1 MLGRS
6 SMRRRAKTR
15 LRKIRHLPRR
25 AQTMQTTDKT
35 TAGIEV
41 HDADILAK
49 TRAVLDAC
57 QSPKEMQ
64 EAVLAAVAR
73 NEEWR
78 GKQCLNLLAPEAPTS
93 PAVRAL
99 LSAEVGTR
107 AAEGHI
113 GPVNRWFAGTRHI
126 DEIEAL
132 CVELLKKAF
141 RARYADHRLVASML
155 GNLAVYTAL
164 TEPGDVIMSITQ
176 PFGGHSSNRVDG
188 PAGVR
193 GLKIVDI
200 PFDPVELEVDLDLFR
215 KVAPLV
221 RPKLVALG
229 ASMTLFPFP
238 IQAIQDIVAEWG
250 GSVFF
255 DGAHQLGLVAGG
267 QFQDPLR
274 EGAAVLTGSAGKT
287 FSGPQSGIMIWND
300 PRLTEPLTHAI
311 FPVLAAT
318 HQVNRVAALAVSAA
332 EMIAYGR
339 VYMTQIVRNAQ
350 ALGAALAHRG
360 IPILGAHKGYTMTHQ
375 VIANVRQFG
384 GGLEVARRLARAN
397 IITNKNLI
405 PADRPED
412 WDHPGGLRL
421 GTTEVTR
428 LGMHET
434 DMETIAAFIARV
446 LVEQAEPED
455 VVNDVIAFRLPY
467 QTLYYCF
474 DHAIPG
480 NNEAS
485 AIQENKHEHTS

>member
-1 MLGRS
+1 MVH
-6 SMRRRAKTR
+6 TEQTT
-15 LRKIRHLPRR
+15 
-25 AQTMQTTDKT
+25 AQT
-35 TAGIEV
+35 EV
-41 HDADILAK
+41 HDPDILAQ
-49 TRAVLDAC
+49 TRALLDAC
-57 QSPKEMQ
+57 QSPREMQ

-78 GKQCLNLLAPEAPTS
+78 GKRCLNLLAPEAPTS
-93 PAVRAL
+93 PTVRAL

-113 GPVNRWFAGTRHI
+113 GAVNRWFAGTKYI

-141 RARYADHRLVASML
+141 GANYADHRLVASMI
-155 GNLAVYTAL
+155 GNMAVYSAL
-164 TEPGDVIMSITQ
+164 TEPGDVIMSIPQ
-176 PFGGHSSNRVDG
+176 PVGGHSSNRADG

-238 IQAIQDIVAEWG
+238 LQAIQDIVAEWG
-250 GSVFF
+250 GAVFF

-274 EGAAVLTGSAGKT
+274 EGVAVLTGSAGKT

-300 PRLTEPLTHAI
+300 PRLTEPLTHTI

-339 VYMTQIVRNAQ
+339 VYMAQIVRNAK
-350 ALGAALAHRG
+350 ALGAALAHRS
-360 IPILGAHKGYTMTHQ
+360 IPILAAHKGYTTTHQ
-375 VIANVRQFG
+375 VIANVREFG
-384 GGLEVARRLARAN
+384 GGLEVAHRLARAN

-405 PADRPED
+405 PGDQPAD
-412 WDHPGGLRL
+412 WDHPGGLRI
-421 GTTEVTR
+421 GTIEITR
-428 LGMHET
+428 LGMHEAE
-434 DMETIAAFIARV
+434 METIADFIARI
-446 LVEQAEPED
+446 LIENAAPED
-455 VVNDVIAFRLPY
+455 VVDDVIAFRESY
-467 QTLYYCF
+467 QTFYYNF
-474 DHAIPG
+474 DDELPPRRSHA
-480 NNEAS
+480 
-485 AIQENKHEHTS
+485 

>member
-1 MLGRS
+1 MF
-6 SMRRRAKTR
+6 
-15 LRKIRHLPRR
+15 
-25 AQTMQTTDKT
+25 
-35 TAGIEV
+35 EV
-41 HDADILAK
+41 HDPTNQFEVHDPEMLAQA
-49 TRAVLDAC
+49 RAVLDAC
-57 QSPKEMQ
+57 SSPQEMQ

-93 PAVRAL
+93 PTVRAL

-141 RARYADHRLVASML
+141 QARYADHRLVASMI

-164 TEPGDVIMSITQ
+164 TEPGDVIMSIAQ

-221 RPKLVALG
+221 RPKVVALG
-229 ASMTLFPFP
+229 ASMTLFPLP
-238 IQAIQDIVAEWG
+238 IQAMHDIVAEWSG
-250 GSVFF
+250 YVFF

-274 EGAAVLTGSAGKT
+274 EGAAVMTGSAGKT
-287 FSGPQSGIMIWND
+287 FSGPQSGIMVWND
-300 PRLTEPLTHAI
+300 AQLTGPLTHVV

-318 HQVNRVAALAVSAA
+318 HQVNRVAALAVAAA
-332 EMIAYGR
+332 EMIAYGN
-339 VYMTQIVRNAQ
+339 VYMAQIVRNAQ
-350 ALGAALAHRG
+350 ALGAALARRG
-360 IPILGAHKGYTMTHQ
+360 IPVLGAHKGYTTTHQ
-375 VIANVRQFG
+375 VIADVRQFG
-384 GGLEVARRLARAN
+384 GGLEVAQRLARAN

-405 PADRPED
+405 PADKPED
-412 WDHPGGLRL
+412 WDHPSGLRI
-421 GTTEVTR
+421 GSTEVTR

-434 DMETIAAFIARV
+434 EMETIADFIARI
-446 LVEQAEPED
+446 LIEQAAPEE
-455 VVNDVIAFRLPY
+455 VVDDVIAFRRPY
-467 QTLYYCF
+467 QKLYYCF
-474 DHAIPG
+474 DDGMPAV
-480 NNEAS
+480 E
-485 AIQENKHEHTS
+485 QQ